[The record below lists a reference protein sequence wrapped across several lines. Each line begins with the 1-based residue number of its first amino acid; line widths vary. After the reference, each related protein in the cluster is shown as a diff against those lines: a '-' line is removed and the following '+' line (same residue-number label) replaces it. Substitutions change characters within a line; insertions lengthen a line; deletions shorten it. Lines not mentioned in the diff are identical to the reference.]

1 MVDKPSSV
9 ISAILLGTLSV
20 LSFIVQPAEVQGLVS
35 DMGMSDAAA
44 NGVIGLE
51 MAGIALATILVALV
65 GNRFNWRV
73 LLAISLVLG
82 VSGDLASA
90 ALARGPWLGAMR
102 ALSGLGHGGLISLS
116 FTFIGLTRRVER
128 NLALF
133 LAVLLTYGALGIL
146 FMPQVLG
153 AVHFEGLFLLFA
165 AGTAIG
171 FATIPFVPTS
181 STARQAPSSTAVQLS
196 VPLLAMGLLAVL
208 AYNIAM
214 GSIWANL
221 GLIGV
226 HANLADA
233 GVTKALAASQFV
245 AIGGALAALMLER
258 QLGRNRA
265 LGFGILAGAACIAA
279 LGGFRS
285 LAVYSIA
292 VCTLNFSWNFVQP
305 FILAAVADFGI
316 NGRMMSFAVAV
327 QMIGLSLGPILS
339 SLFITSSDF
348 GVIGYACSGLLVAAY
363 ALLLVPLVEYR
374 RSVASV

>member
-1 MVDKPSSV
+1 MVDKPSAV
-9 ISAILLGTLSV
+9 ISAILLGTLAV
-20 LSFIVQPAEVQGLVS
+20 VSFIVQPAEVQGLTS
-35 DMGMSDAAA
+35 DLGMSDAAA
-44 NGVIGLE
+44 NGVVGLE

-65 GNRFNWRV
+65 GDRFNWRV

-90 ALARGPWLGAMR
+90 ALARGSWLGATR
-102 ALSGLGHGGLISLS
+102 ALSGLGHGGLVSLS
-116 FTFIGLTRRVER
+116 FMFVGLTRHVER
-128 NLALF
+128 NLAIF

-146 FMPQVLG
+146 FMPQVLS
-153 AVHFEGLFLLFA
+153 AVHVEGLFVLFA
-165 AGTAIG
+165 AATAIG

-181 STARQAPSSTAVQLS
+181 SSARQVPSPTAVQLP

-214 GSIWANL
+214 GSAWANL

-226 HANLADA
+226 HENLADA
-233 GVTKALAASQFV
+233 GVTRALAVSQFA
-245 AIGGALAALMLER
+245 AIGGALAALLLER

-265 LGFGILAGAACIAA
+265 LAFGILAGAACIGA

-285 LAVYSIA
+285 LAFYTIA
-292 VCTLNFSWNFVQP
+292 VCALNFSWNFVQP

-348 GVIGYACSGLLVAAY
+348 AVIGYVCSGLLVAAY
-363 ALLLVPLVEYR
+363 ALLVIPLVEHR
-374 RSVASV
+374 RIVASA

>member
-44 NGVIGLE
+44 NGVVGLQ
-51 MAGIALATILVALV
+51 MARIALATIQVPSV

-90 ALARGPWLGAMR
+90 ALARGPWLGTMR
-102 ALSGLGHGGLISLS
+102 ALSGLGHGGLVSLS
-116 FTFIGLTRRVER
+116 FTFIGLTRHVER

-133 LAVLLTYGALGIL
+133 LAVILTYGALGIL

-153 AVHFEGLFLLFA
+153 AVRFEGLFLLFA
-165 AGTAIG
+165 GGTAIG

-181 STARQAPSSTAVQLS
+181 SSARQAPSATAVQLS
-196 VPLLAMGLLAVL
+196 VPLLTMGLLAVL

-214 GSIWANL
+214 GSSWANL

-226 HANLADA
+226 NANLPDA
-233 GVTKALAASQFV
+233 GVTNALAVSQFV
-245 AIGGALAALMLER
+245 AIGGALAVLMLGR

-265 LGFGILAGAACIAA
+265 LVFGILAGAASIGA

-285 LAVYSIA
+285 LAAYTIA
-292 VCTLNFSWNFVQP
+292 VCALKFSWNFMQP
-305 FILAAVADFGI
+305 FILAAVADFDI

-327 QMIGLSLGPILS
+327 QMVGLSLGPILS
-339 SLFITSSDF
+339 SLFITSSDL
-348 GVIGYACSGLLVAAY
+348 GTIGYACSGLLVASY
-363 ALLLVPLVEYR
+363 ALLLIPLAEQR
-374 RSVASV
+374 RRVASV

>member
-44 NGVIGLE
+44 NGVVGLE
-51 MAGIALATILVALV
+51 MAGIALATILVACV

-82 VSGDLASA
+82 IAGDLASA
-90 ALARGPWLGAMR
+90 ALAHGPWLGAMR

-116 FTFIGLTRRVER
+116 FTFIGLTRQVER

-133 LAVLLTYGALGIL
+133 LAVLLTYGAVGIL

-153 AVHFEGLFLLFA
+153 AVRFEGLFLLFA
-165 AGTAIG
+165 GGTAIG

-181 STARQAPSSTAVQLS
+181 SSARQAPSATAVQLS
-196 VPLLAMGLLAVL
+196 VPLLTMGLLAVL

-214 GSIWANL
+214 GSAWANL

-233 GVTKALAASQFV
+233 GVTNALAVSQFV
-245 AIGGALAALMLER
+245 AIGGALAVLMLGR

-265 LGFGILAGAACIAA
+265 LVFGILAGAASIGA

-285 LAVYSIA
+285 LAAYTIA
-292 VCTLNFSWNFVQP
+292 VCALNFSWNFVQP
-305 FILAAVADFGI
+305 FILAAVADFDI

-327 QMIGLSLGPILS
+327 QMVGLSLGPILS
-339 SLFITSSDF
+339 SLFITSSDL
-348 GVIGYACSGLLVAAY
+348 GTIGYACSGLLVASY
-363 ALLLVPLVEYR
+363 ALLLIPLAEQR
-374 RSVASV
+374 RRVASV